1 MNQWF
6 EKVAALIFLLLLVG
20 LVGFLTF
27 VPLPP
32 ASEKAVLMIIGGL
45 MALCT
50 QALPKLFGNNKEA
63 ELDKRVSDLTIKYN
77 CLQDTHDR
85 LMELLVTRHIIEQQ
99 GVVARKEPGRV

>member
-1 MNQWF
+1 MSNWF
-6 EKVAALIFLLLLVG
+6 EKAAALIFLFLLVG

-50 QALPKLFGNNKEA
+50 QALPKMFGNDEA
-63 ELDKRVSDLTIKYN
+63 TKLRADLADLELKYETLKTAYDKLVG
-77 CLQDTHDR
+77 
-85 LMELLVTRHIIEQQ
+85 LLVERHVIEQQ
-99 GVVARKEPGRV
+99 GVEGA

>member
-1 MNQWF
+1 MTVDRWF
-6 EKVAALIFLLLLVG
+6 EKGAALIFLILLVA

-50 QALPKLFGNNKEA
+50 QAKPRTMSANAFVYLGL
-63 ELDKRVSDLTIKYN
+63 
-77 CLQDTHDR
+77 
-85 LMELLVTRHIIEQQ
+85 
-99 GVVARKEPGRV
+99 